1 MKKYLIILLILCV
14 FAFSACSNNSGE
26 NSSNSIEDL
35 PQPTSPS
42 FSLSIEE
49 NNSTSEE
56 KIVISE
62 HFQYTRGKITIED
75 GILFVASNNK
85 FNLPVLEDKCQ
96 IYLMVLVN
104 QGEVSQDYVKQE
116 ADSSI
121 LTNELSVDV
130 KVKTLVTTINHNIT
144 NIEFLEIIEICVY
157 PPDRF

>member
-1 MKKYLIILLILCV
+1 
-14 FAFSACSNNSGE
+14 
-26 NSSNSIEDL
+26 
-35 PQPTSPS
+35 
-42 FSLSIEE
+42 
-49 NNSTSEE
+49 
-56 KIVISE
+56 
-62 HFQYTRGKITIED
+62 
-75 GILFVASNNK
+75 
-85 FNLPVLEDKCQ
+85 
-96 IYLMVLVN
+96 MVLVN